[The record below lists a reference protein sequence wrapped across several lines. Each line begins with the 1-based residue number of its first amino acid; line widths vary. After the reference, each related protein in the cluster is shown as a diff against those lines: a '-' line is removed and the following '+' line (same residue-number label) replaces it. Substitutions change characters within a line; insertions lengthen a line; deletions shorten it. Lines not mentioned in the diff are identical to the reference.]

1 MLLNDPTYVEAGRK
15 FAEQIL
21 LMAGDNQSRFEFAFQ
36 AALCRSPKPEEVEIL
51 SKILQTA
58 EKHFS
63 ADNASA
69 NKLTSVGHSKRNEKL
84 NVSTLAAWTTIT
96 SMILNLDETISK
108 P

>member
-1 MLLNDPTYVEAGRK
+1 
-15 FAEQIL
+15 
-21 LMAGDNQSRFEFAFQ
+21 
-36 AALCRSPKPEEVEIL
+36 KPEEVEIL

-63 ADNASA
+63 ADKASA